1 MKKNILAKQITMK
14 METMFKDFDG
24 ECLYNKIISAKI
36 YLADIPNRFTNV
48 NYIVSTNA
56 IYIRGE
62 ENIKNID
69 EIMFHEIFH

>member
-14 METMFKDFDG
+14 MKTMFKDFDR
-24 ECLYNKIISAKI
+24 EYLYNKIISAKI

-56 IYIRGE
+56 IYIRGK

>member
-14 METMFKDFDG
+14 MKTMFKDFDG
-24 ECLYNKIISAKI
+24 EYLYNKIISAKI

>member
-24 ECLYNKIISAKI
+24 EYLYNKIISAKK

-56 IYIRGE
+56 IYIYEGKK
-62 ENIKNID
+62 I
-69 EIMFHEIFH
+69 